1 MRLLFCKQVV
11 SLMSLT
17 LALPVW
23 SQSVASL
30 SPATPVGQNSSV
42 VLQAQTPSEL
52 LIGSGDLLQISVEG
66 APEYM
71 REARVSREGSITLP
85 MLGTVTVGGL
95 SVSQA
100 QDLIASRLREG
111 KYFRDPQVTVF
122 AKEYA
127 TQGISVLGE
136 VTKPGIYPL
145 LGTHTLFDAISAAG
159 GVTPKAG
166 KKVMIMRRGSTD
178 AQVVEMPIG
187 AKDWSQS
194 NVDVKPGDTV
204 MVSKAGIVYV
214 VGDVK
219 LPGGFVMENA
229 KMTVLQAVALAQ
241 GTNPTASLGK
251 AKLIRKTASGE
262 QKETPIALDKIYSA
276 KIPDM
281 TLEAEDILFIPN
293 SRAKTGFRKGLDTV
307 LSTASGMA
315 IYARP
320 I

>member
-1 MRLLFCKQVV
+1 MPLLSCKQVV
-11 SLMSLT
+11 TLMSLT

-30 SPATPVGQNSSV
+30 SPVTPVEHSPSI
-42 VLQAQTPSEL
+42 VLQTQMPSEL

-71 REARVSREGSITLP
+71 REVRVSREGNITLP
-85 MLGTVTVGGL
+85 MIGTVTIGGL

-100 QDLIASRLREG
+100 QDLISSRLRAG
-111 KYFRDPQVTVF
+111 KYFRDPQVSVF

-127 TQGISVLGE
+127 TQGVSVLGE

-166 KKVMIMRRGSTD
+166 KKVMIMRRGETQ

-187 AKDWSQS
+187 VKDWSQS
-194 NVDVKPGDTV
+194 NVEVRPGDTV
-204 MVSKAGIVYV
+204 MISKAGIVYV

-229 KMTVLQAVALAQ
+229 KMTILQAVALAQ

-251 AKLIRKTASGE
+251 TKLIRKNASGE
-262 QKETPIALDKIYSA
+262 QQETPIALDKIYSA
-276 KIPDM
+276 KTPDM
-281 TLEAEDILFIPN
+281 TLEAEDILFVP
-293 SRAKTGFRKGLDTV
+293 SSKAKTGFRKGLDTI

-315 IYARP
+315 IFHP

>member
-11 SLMSLT
+11 TLMSLT

-30 SPATPVGQNSSV
+30 SPATPVEHNPSV
-42 VLQAQTPSEL
+42 VLQTQMPSEL

-66 APEYM
+66 APEYT
-71 REARVSREGSITLP
+71 REVRVSREGHITLP
-85 MLGTVTVGGL
+85 MIGTVTVGGL
-95 SVSQA
+95 SVSEA
-100 QDLIASRLREG
+100 QDLIASRLRDG
-111 KYFRDPQVTVF
+111 KYFRDPQVNVF

-127 TQGISVLGE
+127 TQGISVFGE

-166 KKVMIMRRGSTD
+166 KKVMIMRRGSTE

-187 AKDWSQS
+187 AKDWGQS
-194 NVDVKPGDTV
+194 NVEVKPGDTV
-204 MVSKAGIVYV
+204 MISKAGIVYV

-229 KMTVLQAVALAQ
+229 KMTVLQAIALAQ

-251 AKLIRKTASGE
+251 AKLIRKTPSGE

-276 KIPDM
+276 KTPDM

-293 SRAKTGFRKGLDTV
+293 SRTKTGFRKGLDTI

-315 IYARP
+315 VYHP

>member
-1 MRLLFCKQVV
+1 MRLLFSKQV
-11 SLMSLT
+11 LAILSLT
-17 LALPVW
+17 FALPLW
-23 SQSVASL
+23 SQNAASL
-30 SPATPVGQNSSV
+30 SPATPVDHGPSV
-42 VLQAQTPSEL
+42 VLQTQVPSEL

-71 REARVSREGSITLP
+71 REVRVSREGHITLP
-85 MLGTVTVGGL
+85 MIGTVTVGGL
-95 SVSQA
+95 SISEA
-100 QDLIASRLREG
+100 QDLIASRLSAG
-111 KYFRDPQVTVF
+111 KYFRDPQVNVF

-127 TQGISVLGE
+127 TQGVSVLGE

-166 KKVMIMRRGSTD
+166 KKVMIMRRGETQ

-187 AKDWSQS
+187 MNDWSHS
-194 NVDVKPGDTV
+194 NVEVKPGDTV
-204 MVSKAGIVYV
+204 MVTKAGIVYV

-229 KMTVLQAVALAQ
+229 KMSVLQAVALAQ

-251 AKLIRKTASGE
+251 TKLIRKTSTG
-262 QKETPIALDKIYSA
+262 QQETPIALDKIYSA
-276 KIPDM
+276 KNPDM
-281 TLEAEDILFIPN
+281 SLEAEDILFIP
-293 SRAKTGFRKGLDTV
+293 SSKTKTGFRRGLDTI
-307 LSTASGMA
+307 LATASGMA
-315 IYARP
+315 IYHP

>member
-1 MRLLFCKQVV
+1 MRLSFCKQVTT
-11 SLMSLT
+11 LMFLT

-30 SPATPVGQNSSV
+30 SETSPAEHNPPV
-42 VLQAQTPSEL
+42 VLQSQVPSEL
-52 LIGSGDLLQISVEG
+52 LIGSGDLLQITVEG

-71 REARVSREGSITLP
+71 REVRVSREGRITLP
-85 MLGTVTVGGL
+85 MIGSVTVGGL

-111 KYFRDPQVTVF
+111 KYFRDPQVNVF

-127 TQGISVLGE
+127 TQGISVFGE

-166 KKVMIMRRGSTD
+166 KKVMIMRRGETE
-178 AQVVEMPIG
+178 AQVVEMPIR
-187 AKDWSQS
+187 ASDWSQS
-194 NVDVKPGDTV
+194 NVEVRPGDTV
-204 MVSKAGIVYV
+204 MVTKAGIVYV

-241 GTNPTASLGK
+241 GTNATASLGK
-251 AKLIRKTASGE
+251 TKLIRKTSTG
-262 QKETPIALDKIYSA
+262 QQETPVALNKIYSA
-276 KIPDM
+276 QSPDIS
-281 TLEAEDILFIPN
+281 LEAEDILFIP
-293 SRAKTGFRKGLDTV
+293 SSKTKTGFRRGLDTI
-307 LSTASGMA
+307 LATASGMA
-315 IYARP
+315 IYHP

>member
-1 MRLLFCKQVV
+1 MRLLFSKQVV
-11 SLMSLT
+11 TLMSLT

-30 SPATPVGQNSSV
+30 SPATPMGQNSSV

-71 REARVSREGSITLP
+71 REARVSREGNITLP

-178 AQVVEMPIG
+178 AQAVEMPIG

-204 MVSKAGIVYV
+204 MISKAGIVYV

-241 GTNPTASLGK
+241 GTNPTA
-251 AKLIRKTASGE
+251 
-262 QKETPIALDKIYSA
+262 
-276 KIPDM
+276 
-281 TLEAEDILFIPN
+281 
-293 SRAKTGFRKGLDTV
+293 
-307 LSTASGMA
+307 
-315 IYARP
+315 
-320 I
+320 

>member
-1 MRLLFCKQVV
+1 MFV
-11 SLMSLT
+11 MLT
-17 LALPVW
+17 LPMFGQSRVSAATVAPVDRTPPAL
-23 SQSVASL
+23 QQ
-30 SPATPVGQNSSV
+30 T
-42 VLQAQTPSEL
+42 QAPTEL
-52 LIGSGDLLQISVEG
+52 LIGSGDLLEISVEG
-66 APEYM
+66 APEYK
-71 REARVSREGSITLP
+71 REVRVSRDGQISLP
-85 MLGTVTVGGL
+85 MISSVTVGGL

-100 QDLIASRLREG
+100 QQLIATRLREG
-111 KYFRDPQVTVF
+111 KYFRDPQVNVF
-122 AKEYA
+122 EKEYA

-166 KKVMIMRRGSTD
+166 KKVMVMRRGSTE
-178 AQVVEMPIG
+178 AQVVEMPYG

-194 NVDVKPGDTV
+194 NVDVQPGDTV

-214 VGDVK
+214 TGDVK
-219 LPGGFVMENA
+219 LPGGFVMDSA

-251 AKLIRKTASGE
+251 AMLIRKTPSG
-262 QKETPIALDKIYSA
+262 QKETPVPLNKIYSA
-276 KIPDM
+276 QVPDIS
-281 TLEAEDILFIPN
+281 LEADDILFIPS

-307 LSTASGMA
+307 LSTVSGMA
-315 IYARP
+315 IYAHP

>member
-1 MRLLFCKQVV
+1 MRLLFSKQVLAIL
-11 SLMSLT
+11 SLA
-17 LALPVW
+17 LALPLW
-23 SQSVASL
+23 SQNVASL
-30 SPATPVGQNSSV
+30 SPATPVDHNPAV
-42 VLQAQTPSEL
+42 VLQTQVSSEL
-52 LIGSGDLLQISVEG
+52 RIGSGDLLQIGVDG

-71 REARVSREGSITLP
+71 REIRVSPEGQINLP
-85 MLGTVTVGGL
+85 MIGKVTVGGL

-100 QDLIASRLREG
+100 QDLIASRLRDG

-122 AKEYA
+122 EKEYA

-166 KKVMIMRRGSTD
+166 RKVMIMRRGQTE

-187 AKDWSQS
+187 IKDWSQS

-229 KMTVLQAVALAQ
+229 KMTVLQAIALAQ

-251 AKLIRKTASGE
+251 AKLIRKDGTGE

-276 KIPDM
+276 KKPDM
-281 TLEAEDILFIPN
+281 PLEAEDILFVPN
-293 SRAKTGFRKGLDTV
+293 SRAKTGFRKGLDTII
-307 LSTASGMA
+307 STASGMA
-315 IYARP
+315 VYHP

>member
-1 MRLLFCKQVV
+1 MRLAYYKQMVTLLFF
-11 SLMSLT
+11 S
-17 LALPVW
+17 LALPI
-23 SQSVASL
+23 SGQSVASL
-30 SPATPVGQNSSV
+30 ATVAPVQQSSSA
-42 VLQAQTPSEL
+42 VLQSQMPSEL
-52 LIGSGDLLQISVEG
+52 LIGSGDLLQVSVEG
-66 APEYM
+66 APEYV
-71 REARVSREGSITLP
+71 REVRVSREGQIALP
-85 MLGTVTVGGL
+85 MIGNVTVAGL
-95 SVSQA
+95 SISKA

-111 KYFRDPQVTVF
+111 KYFRDPQVNVF

-166 KKVMIMRRGSTD
+166 KKVMIMRRGETQ

-187 AKDWSQS
+187 VKDWSQS
-194 NVDVKPGDTV
+194 NVEVRPGDTV

-229 KMTVLQAVALAQ
+229 NMTVLQAIALAQ

-251 AKLIRKTASGE
+251 AKLIRKSPSGA
-262 QKETPIALDKIYSA
+262 QQETPIALDKIYSA
-276 KIPDM
+276 KNSDIN
-281 TLEAEDILFIPN
+281 LQANDILFIPN
-293 SRAKTGFRKGLDTV
+293 SKAKTGIRKGLDAI

-315 IYARP
+315 IYHP

>member
-1 MRLLFCKQVV
+1 MRLLFNKQV
-11 SLMSLT
+11 LAILSLT
-17 LALPVW
+17 FALPLW
-23 SQSVASL
+23 SQNVASL
-30 SPATPVGQNSSV
+30 SQTTPVDHNPSV
-42 VLQAQTPSEL
+42 VLQTQVPSEL

-66 APEYM
+66 APEFM
-71 REARVSREGSITLP
+71 HEVRVSREGQITLP
-85 MLGTVTVGGL
+85 MIGKITVGGL
-95 SVSQA
+95 SASQA
-100 QDLIASRLREG
+100 QDLIATRLRDG
-111 KYFRDPQVTVF
+111 KYFRDPQVNVF

-166 KKVMIMRRGSTD
+166 KKVMIMRRGETE

-187 AKDWSQS
+187 IQDWSHS
-194 NVDVKPGDTV
+194 NVEVKPGDTV

-219 LPGGFVMENA
+219 LPGGFVMENS
-229 KMTVLQAVALAQ
+229 KMTVLQAIALAQ

-251 AKLIRKTASGE
+251 AKLIRKSASGE
-262 QKETPIALDKIYSA
+262 QKETPIALNKIYSA
-276 KIPDM
+276 KNPDM
-281 TLEAEDILFIPN
+281 PLEAEDILFIPN
-293 SRAKTGFRKGLDTV
+293 SKAKTGFRKGLDTII
-307 LSTASGMA
+307 STASGMA
-315 IYARP
+315 VYHP